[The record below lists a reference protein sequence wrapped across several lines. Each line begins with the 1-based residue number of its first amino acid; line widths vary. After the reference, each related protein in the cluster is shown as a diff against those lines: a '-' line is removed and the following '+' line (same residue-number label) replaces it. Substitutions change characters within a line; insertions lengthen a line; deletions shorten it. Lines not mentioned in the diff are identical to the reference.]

1 MSKDMPRQRLGAL
14 ITNKLSAKM
23 YNKKLYKVIKPKL
36 DSLKE
41 FHFEQ
46 RPLVLMDTNKGCY
59 FMYLFICKK

>member
-36 DSLKE
+36 DSLNE
-41 FHFEQ
+41 FKNLG
-46 RPLVLMDTNKGCY
+46 RPLVLMDAS
-59 FMYLFICKK
+59 